1 MNGGVSRQQL
11 RAERRALSTVEQHLA
26 GNKLR
31 SNIGRERFFI
41 DSERIA
47 LYLANDGEI
56 DPAELLTTA
65 LSNGKKCFLPAL
77 HPTETNTLCFVAYH
91 HETPMAPN
99 KFGIL
104 EPVFDIAQV
113 APPSS
118 LDVIFMPL
126 VGFDRLGNRMG
137 MGGGYYDRTLAFM
150 SEHHSGKP
158 KLVGLAHS
166 SQEVELI
173 SQQSWDIPLHVI
185 ATDREIIC
193 VKQR

>member
-1 MNGGVSRQQL
+1 
-11 RAERRALSTVEQHLA
+11 
-26 GNKLR
+26 
-31 SNIGRERFFI
+31 
-41 DSERIA
+41 
-47 LYLANDGEI
+47 
-56 DPAELLTTA
+56 
-65 LSNGKKCFLPAL
+65 
-77 HPTETNTLCFVAYH
+77 
-91 HETPMAPN
+91 
-99 KFGIL
+99 
-104 EPVFDIAQV
+104 
-113 APPSS
+113 
-118 LDVIFMPL
+118 MPL

>member
-11 RAERRALSTVEQHLA
+11 RAERRALSTAEQHLA

-77 HPTETNTLCFVAYH
+77 HPTEPNTLCFVAYH

-99 KFGIL
+99 KFGIF
-104 EPVFDIAQV
+104 EPAFDIAQV
-113 APPSS
+113 APPLS

-137 MGGGYYDRTLAFM
+137 MGGGYYDRALAFM
-150 SEHHSGKP
+150 SEHHSVKP

>member
-11 RAERRALSTVEQHLA
+11 RAERRALSTAEQHLA
-26 GNKLR
+26 GSKLR

-77 HPTETNTLCFVAYH
+77 HPTETNTLCFVAHH

-99 KFGIL
+99 KFGIF
-104 EPVFDIAQV
+104 EPAFDIAQV
-113 APPSS
+113 APPLS

-137 MGGGYYDRTLAFM
+137 MGGGYYDRALAFM
-150 SEHHSGKP
+150 SEHHSVKP